1 VPVRVRL
8 RASSVLMSY
17 VKLHDLLAIEI
28 NGVVQWWSTPRKMEV
43 ISMASI
49 QKRKKANGEYSYR
62 VRIRVE
68 GAPLVTD
75 TFPTR
80 TQALAFSRRMEAE
93 IRAGRYFGKEENKE
107 KTFSEFIDR
116 YIEKELP
123 KNPKGYEKQKMQLS
137 WWKKHLGSYFLC
149 HITPS
154 MVAELRDKLMS
165 ETTCRHKL
173 RTSSTTNRY
182 IAALS
187 RAFSICVKEWHWVKE
202 NPLKMI
208 TRPKENKARE
218 RYLEKEEI
226 VRLLAACKKS
236 KSPHLYAVTIFG
248 LATGARKGEI
258 LGIRWKDICFERCT
272 ATFRD
277 TKNGETRTVHLSD
290 YVLKVLREERG
301 KRVVLSEFVFPS
313 INGKKPA
320 DIREA
325 WERAVKEAGLTNV
338 VFHTL
343 WHTTASYMAMDSVST
358 LEIGKILGHKSLSQT
373 KRYSHLSIESTAEAL
388 NSMNDK
394 ILGSIENV
402 S

>member
-1 VPVRVRL
+1 
-8 RASSVLMSY
+8 
-17 VKLHDLLAIEI
+17 
-28 NGVVQWWSTPRKMEV
+28 
-43 ISMASI
+43 MASI

-68 GAPLVTD
+68 GAPFVTG
-75 TFPTR
+75 TYPTR
-80 TQALAFSRRMEAE
+80 KEALAFARRMESE
-93 IRAGRYFGKEENKE
+93 IRAGRYFGREEDKE
-107 KTFSEFIDR
+107 KTFAEFIDR
-116 YIEKELP
+116 FVERELP
-123 KNPKGYEKQKMQLS
+123 KNPKGYKKQKMLLS

-154 MVAELRDKLMS
+154 MIAELRDKLMS
-165 ETTCRHKL
+165 ENTCRHRL

-187 RAFSICVKEWHWVKE
+187 RAFNICVKEWHWVKE
-202 NPLKMI
+202 NPVRII

-218 RYLEKEEI
+218 RYLEQEEV
-226 VRLLAACKKS
+226 VRLLEACRKS

-258 LGIRWKDICFERCT
+258 LGIRWNDICFERCT

-290 YVLKVLREERG
+290 YVLKVLKEERC
-301 KRVVLSEFVFPS
+301 KRLMLSEFVFPS
-313 INGKKPA
+313 MNGQKPA

-325 WERAVKEAGLTNV
+325 WERAVKEAGLKNV

-343 WHTTASYMAMDSVST
+343 RHTAASHMAMGSVST

-388 NSMNDK
+388 NRMNDK